1 MGIYNK
7 MMHQFLSF
15 FVTAYRSLLIHK
27 FRSFLSVLGIVC
39 GVMAVMVM
47 ISTGEGAK
55 DEVLGR
61 IEQMGL
67 KNIYIKEKLLSAE
80 LRNRVEKRKSYGLS
94 LFDVEYLQLLSP
106 AIIQVGAVRKA
117 PLTPVGTDIGIT
129 PNIMKCTGNYGDL
142 VGLKIRVG
150 RFINEQDSYR
160 NSQVCV
166 IGGTLARRLGQEGRI
181 GQAIRIN
188 DLLYTIVGI
197 LIKDNSEP
205 SKTTKVKNQN
215 FNDVIFLPL
224 NIPKKLTKF
233 GSSIEQFSMLSSIVV
248 EIDNRENVETVA
260 QLIDRAM
267 EYTHQEVLDYNVIV
281 PLELLAQALAAQ
293 KTFNLVLAVIAT
305 VSLLVGGIGIMNI
318 MLATVTERKR
328 EIGIRRAVGATE
340 KDIAY
345 QFLAES
351 TLLTMCGGVVGIASG
366 FICVL
371 IVEYLAGWPI
381 EITVSAMLI
390 PFVLACVAGI
400 FFGYYPAVQAAKMDP
415 IQALRTV

>member
-1 MGIYNK
+1 MI
-7 MMHQFLSF
+7 HQVLSF

-61 IEQMGL
+61 IEKMGL
-67 KNIYIKEKLLSAE
+67 KNIYIKEKLLSAQ
-80 LRNRVEKRKSYGLS
+80 LRKQVEKRKSYGLS
-94 LFDVEYLQLLSP
+94 LFDVEHLKFLSS
-106 AIIQVGAVRKA
+106 AITQVGAVQQA
-117 PLTPVGTDIGIT
+117 PLTPVGTGIGIT
-129 PNIMKCTGNYGDL
+129 PNIMKCTGNYGEL

-150 RFINEQDSYR
+150 RFINEQDSY
-160 NSQVCV
+160 NNNQVCV
-166 IGGTLARRLGQEGRI
+166 IGGTLARSLGREGRV
-181 GQAIRIN
+181 GKTIRI
-188 DLLYTIVGI
+188 DELLYTIIGV
-197 LIKDNSEP
+197 LVKNDSEP

-224 NIPKKLTKF
+224 NIPQKLTKF
-233 GSSIEQFSMLSSIVV
+233 GSSIEQYSMLSSIVV
-248 EIDNRENVETVA
+248 EVDSRENVEPVA
-260 QLIDRAM
+260 QLIHRAM
-267 EYTHQEVLDYNVIV
+267 EFTHKTVLDYNVIV

-293 KTFNLVLAVIAT
+293 KTFNLVLAVIGA
-305 VSLLVGGIGIMNI
+305 VSLFVGGIGIMNI

-340 KDIAY
+340 KDITY

-351 TLLTMCGGVVGIASG
+351 FLLTMSGGVIGIVSG
-366 FICVL
+366 FVCVL
-371 IVEYLAGWPI
+371 IIEYLAGWPI
-381 EITVSAMLI
+381 EITASAVLI

-400 FFGYYPAVQAAKMDP
+400 FFGYYPAAQAAKMDP

>member
-1 MGIYNK
+1 MI
-7 MMHQFLSF
+7 HQIVSF
-15 FVTAYRSLLIHK
+15 FVAAYRSLLIRK

-61 IEQMGL
+61 IEKMGL
-67 KNIYIKEKLLSAE
+67 KNIYITEKLLSAE
-80 LRNRVEKRKSYGLS
+80 LRTQAEQRRSYGLS
-94 LFDVEYLQLLSP
+94 LFDVKHLQFLSP
-106 AIIQVGAVRKA
+106 AIIQVGAVQKA
-117 PLTPVGTDIGIT
+117 PLTPVGTGIGIT
-129 PNIMKCTGNYGDL
+129 PNIMKCTGNYGEL
-142 VGLKIRVG
+142 VGLKIRAG
-150 RFINEQDSYR
+150 RFINEQDSYN

-166 IGGTLARRLGQEGRI
+166 VGGALARNLGSEGHV
-181 GQAIRIN
+181 GKAIRIN
-188 DLLYTIVGI
+188 DLLYTIIGI
-197 LIKDNSEP
+197 LVKDDSQP

-224 NIPKKLTKF
+224 NIPQNLTKF
-233 GSSIEQFSMLSSIVV
+233 GPSIEQFSMLSTIVMEV
-248 EIDNRENVETVA
+248 DSRENVEPVA
-260 QLIDRAM
+260 QLIHRAM
-267 EYTHQEVLDYNVIV
+267 EFSHQKVLDYNVIV

-305 VSLLVGGIGIMNI
+305 VSLFVGGIGIMNI
-318 MLATVTERKR
+318 MLATVMERKR

-351 TLLTMCGGVVGIASG
+351 FLLTMCGGVIGISG
-366 FICVL
+366 GFVCIL
-371 IVEYLAGWPI
+371 IIEYFAGWPI

-390 PFVLACVAGI
+390 PFILACVAGL

-415 IQALRTV
+415 IQALRAV